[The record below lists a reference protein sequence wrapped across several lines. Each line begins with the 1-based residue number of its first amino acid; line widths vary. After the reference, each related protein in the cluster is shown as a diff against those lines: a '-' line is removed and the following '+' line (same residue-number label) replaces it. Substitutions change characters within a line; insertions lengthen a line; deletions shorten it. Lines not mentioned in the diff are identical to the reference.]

1 MSLFLKNPLVFL
13 PLNSHKV
20 PNFLSVNS
28 HFHCSLI
35 QISVSRFNLSLSR
48 DHGESREGTKRSR
61 EWRNW
66 SHWAYPL
73 SSLWMLCLSGNFLSL
88 YLCIVLSL
96 NLCFVDVSC
105 DFAIGFLGF
114 VVINDLLS
122 FLYINSFENML
133 LFQKKK
139 SLKENWIFSCMDWRT
154 ELRFELL

>member
-1 MSLFLKNPLVFL
+1 
-13 PLNSHKV
+13 
-20 PNFLSVNS
+20 
-28 HFHCSLI
+28 
-35 QISVSRFNLSLSR
+35 
-48 DHGESREGTKRSR
+48 
-61 EWRNW
+61 
-66 SHWAYPL
+66 
-73 SSLWMLCLSGNFLSL
+73 MLCLSGNFLSL

-122 FLYINSFENML
+122 FENMF

>member
-13 PLNSHKV
+13 PLNSHEV

-48 DHGESREGTKRSR
+48 DHEESREGTKRSR
-61 EWRNW
+61 EWRKW
-66 SHWAYPL
+66 SHWAYSL
-73 SSLWMLCLSGNFLSL
+73 SSLWMLRLSGNFFSL
-88 YLCIVLSL
+88 YVLSL
-96 NLCFVDVSC
+96 NLCLVDVSC
-105 DFAIGFLGF
+105 DFAIGFLRF

-122 FLYINSFENML
+122 FLYITSFENMF

-139 SLKENWIFSCMDWRT
+139 VLRRKLDFQLYGLENRT
-154 ELRFELL
+154 